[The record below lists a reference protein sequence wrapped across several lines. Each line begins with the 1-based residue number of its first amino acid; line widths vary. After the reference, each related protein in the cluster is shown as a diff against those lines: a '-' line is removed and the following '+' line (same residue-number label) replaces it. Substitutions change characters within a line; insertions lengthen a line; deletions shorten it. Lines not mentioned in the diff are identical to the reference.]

1 MHSMEKTVSY
11 STKNTYVTLNELTS
25 KTKNVWLVFH
35 GIGYLSRY
43 FLKYFKG
50 LDAQENYIIAPQ
62 APSKYYLKNEYK
74 YVGASWLTKENTAA
88 ETDNV
93 MNYID
98 AVLDAEQ
105 IPPNYNLIL
114 FGFSQ
119 GVSIA
124 TRWII
129 RRKINFKSLILYAG
143 GIPNELKKED
153 FDYIDW
159 HSSKVKIVYG
169 NADEYMNRERLKT
182 EKNKIENLFQ
192 KNAEIISFVG
202 GHEMKSEIIETLI

>member
-1 MHSMEKTVSY
+1 MEKTVSY

-124 TRWII
+124 TRWVI

-153 FDYIDW
+153 FDYLDW